1 MGRLNHTM
9 LGALSSKSKALAR
22 STTSLKLN
30 LLSEIVQL
38 LTRTQPGVRLGG
50 EHCGGARVAADQSE
64 LAGGHW
70 RFSFAKRQ
78 LILFQASN
86 AS

>member
-1 MGRLNHTM
+1 MKQRAARTVEDTGVDPHRTNPQPD
-9 LGALSSKSKALAR
+9 SSA
-22 STTSLKLN
+22 TS
-30 LLSEIVQL
+30 
-38 LTRTQPGVRLGG
+38 
-50 EHCGGARVAADQSE
+50 AAVAADQSE
-64 LAGGHW
+64 LAGGNW